1 MSLRRVMAVTVKE
14 LRHILRDRATLFLVV
29 FTPTL
34 LLVVLAYMVTADI
47 EHVPLAVL
55 DLDQSPS
62 SRSFV
67 EQITIGEDLDLYEY
81 VRDYDEI
88 ESLLMEGRIKAAL
101 ILPPGFERDLLAM
114 RGMPMQVVI
123 DGTEPQSGGF
133 ALEHISRRA
142 EQFVADALTKQF
154 QARGMNLQSL
164 QPIDLRIRTWYNPNL
179 KASVDLVPGLLS
191 IALAIPGMS
200 VALTL
205 ARERELGTLEQL
217 LATPIGRS
225 ELLLG
230 KILPYVLSG
239 LANVVITTM
248 VAIYWFRVPMRGSFF
263 LFLLL
268 SAAFYLAILSLGMIL
283 GVFIRTQAAALALSF
298 LVIGFPGFFL
308 TGIFFP
314 LAAMPA
320 IVRLEALSMPGTH
333 YAIITRGLFTVGLG
347 IEELWTYGVAL
358 LGMGLLFIG
367 IGTLFF
373 RKKLA

>member
-1 MSLRRVMAVTVKE
+1 MIIGLIKTMRPRQWVKN
-14 LRHILRDRATLFLVV
+14 V
-29 FTPTL
+29 F
-34 LLVVLAYMVTADI
+34 I
-47 EHVPLAVL
+47 
-55 DLDQSPS
+55 
-62 SRSFV
+62 F
-67 EQITIGEDLDLYEY
+67 
-81 VRDYDEI
+81 
-88 ESLLMEGRIKAAL
+88 AAL
-101 ILPPGFERDLLAM
+101 TFDVKLFTLPAQVGFIVY
-114 RGMPMQVVI
+114 QV
-123 DGTEPQSGGF
+123 T
-133 ALEHISRRA
+133 LT
-142 EQFVADALTKQF
+142 VA
-154 QARGMNLQSL
+154 
-164 QPIDLRIRTWYNPNL
+164 
-179 KASVDLVPGLLS
+179 S
-191 IALAIPGMS
+191 IG
-200 VALTL
+200 L

-225 ELLLG
+225 ELILG

-248 VAIYWFRVPMRGSFF
+248 VAIYWFRVPMRGSFL

-333 YAIITRGLFTVGLG
+333 FAIITRGLFTVGLG
-347 IEELWTYGVAL
+347 IEELWIYGVAL